1 VALLTRQ
8 GGYLRISLSG
18 KEELGAL
25 KRSFSIPLDQVINI
39 ARVSDLWV
47 HLRGIRAPGT
57 GFPSVI
63 MLGTTRYQ
71 GKKDFNAVYG
81 HKPGFVVT
89 LIGNEFMR
97 ILITECA
104 GQIELEQATTS

>member
-1 VALLTRQ
+1 MALLIPQ
-8 GGYLRISLSG
+8 GEYLRVSLSG

-25 KRSFSIPLDQVINI
+25 KKSFTIPLNQVANI

-57 GFPSVI
+57 GFPGVI

-71 GKKDFNAVYG
+71 GMKDFNAVYR
-81 HKPGFVVT
+81 HKPGHVVT
-89 LIGNEFMR
+89 LNNSEFTR

-104 GQIELEQATTS
+104 GQTALEHVAVN

>member
-1 VALLTRQ
+1 MALLIPQ
-8 GGYLRISLSG
+8 GGYLRVSMAR

-25 KRSFSIPLDQVINI
+25 KWSFSVPLKQVINI

-57 GFPSVI
+57 GFPGVI

-89 LIGNEFMR
+89 LSGNEFTR
-97 ILITECA
+97 ILITESA
-104 GQIELEQATTS
+104 GQIALEQVSAS

>member
-1 VALLTRQ
+1 VALLIPQ
-8 GGYLRISLSG
+8 GGYLRVSMSG

-25 KRSFSIPLDQVINI
+25 KKSFSVPLHQVINI

-57 GFPSVI
+57 GFPGVI

-89 LIGNEFMR
+89 LSGNEFTR
-97 ILITECA
+97 ILITESA
-104 GQIELEQATTS
+104 AQITLEQVTAS

>member
-1 VALLTRQ
+1 MAFLIPQ
-8 GGYLRISLSG
+8 GRYLRVSLSR

-25 KRSFSIPLDQVINI
+25 RRSFSLRLDQVINI
-39 ARVSDLWV
+39 ARVDDLWV

-57 GFPSVI
+57 GFPGVI

-89 LIGNEFMR
+89 LEGCEFAR
-97 ILITECA
+97 ILITESE
-104 GQIELEQATTS
+104 GQTTLEQADAN

>member
-1 VALLTRQ
+1 MALL
-8 GGYLRISLSG
+8 ISQDGLLQVSLAG
-18 KEELGAL
+18 KEELGAF
-25 KRSFSIPLDQVINI
+25 KKSFSVPLDQVSNI

-57 GFPSVI
+57 GWPGVI

-71 GKKDFNAVYG
+71 GKKDFNAVYR

-89 LIGNEFMR
+89 LDGNDFAR
-97 ILITECA
+97 ILITESA
-104 GQIELEQATTS
+104 GQVVLEQVASS

>member
-1 VALLTRQ
+1 M
-8 GGYLRISLSG
+8 SG
-18 KEELGAL
+18 KEELGSL
-25 KRSFSIPLDQVINI
+25 KRSFSVPLKQVINI

-57 GFPSVI
+57 GFPGVI

-71 GKKDFNAVYG
+71 GIKDFNAVYG

-89 LIGNEFMR
+89 LSASEFTR
-97 ILITECA
+97 ILITECS
-104 GQIELEQATTS
+104 GQIALEQVSAS